1 MPHVALSGITES
13 ARVNAQLP
21 HCKHHLAILNTYV
34 TVYLSDANR
43 YTRISLVR
51 GVIAARQ
58 AWNAQMFE
66 ETGLFLRQRCI
77 FFCCDCNLDLGSW
90 F

>member
-21 HCKHHLAILNTYV
+21 RCKHHLAILKTYV
-34 TVYLSDANR
+34 TAYLSGANR

-51 GVIAARQ
+51 GIIAARQ
-58 AWNAQMFE
+58 AWNTQISKE
-66 ETGLFLRQRCI
+66 PGLFLRQRCI
-77 FFCCDCNLDLGSW
+77 FLCCDCNFDLGSW